1 MIKNIILIFSLL
13 LFTSCANKD
22 KFGKSDEEWYK
33 DLIKQIDYSNL
44 DKADDVFSSL
54 EVEHFRSPLLESATQ
69 IMIQAHMKQENYLL
83 ANYYIDKYE
92 QRFGTPKNM
101 DYLEYLRIKS
111 RYLAFRNPKRDQK
124 LILQTLDMVENYII
138 NYSDSKYLP
147 YIKTMQTN
155 LTLSRFYLTL
165 DIIKLYERLDKPK
178 AVEYYKNKEEMA
190 WFIENRDDFEKPSL
204 FFLRYLFE

>member
-1 MIKNIILIFSLL
+1 VIKNTLLIFVI
-13 LFTSCANKD
+13 LFFSSCASKE
-22 KFGKSDEEWYK
+22 KLGKSDEEWYS

-92 QRFGTPKNM
+92 QRFGNEKNL
-101 DYLEYLRIKS
+101 DYLGYLRIKS

-124 LILQTLDMVENYII
+124 LILKTLEMIDSYIDDF
-138 NYSDSKYLP
+138 SDSKYLP
-147 YIKTMQTN
+147 YIQTMQTN

-165 DIIKLYERLDKPK
+165 DIIKLYDRLDKPK
-178 AVEYYKNKEEMA
+178 AVEYYKNKEEMQ
-190 WFIENRDDFEKPSL
+190 WFIENQEDFEKPSL
-204 FFLRYLFE
+204 FFVRYLFE